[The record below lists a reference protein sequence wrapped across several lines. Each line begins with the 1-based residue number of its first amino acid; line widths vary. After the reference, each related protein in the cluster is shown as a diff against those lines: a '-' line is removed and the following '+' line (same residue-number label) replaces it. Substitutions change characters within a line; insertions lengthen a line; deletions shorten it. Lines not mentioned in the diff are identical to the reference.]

1 MSMVPPGDVEPNIKP
16 QGTMTMAYTIP
27 KTDKTWQ
34 PCLRCGRKMKM
45 LDHRRDLATFL
56 AYRSAQRRGL
66 RCMNCGQ
73 ATCFKCSDKGFCCA
87 CMSNA
92 WVALPYLEGETEF
105 RIPAWH
111 REFEKEGVRYD

>member
-1 MSMVPPGDVEPNIKP
+1 
-16 QGTMTMAYTIP
+16 
-27 KTDKTWQ
+27 
-34 PCLRCGRKMKM
+34 
-45 LDHRRDLATFL
+45 
-56 AYRSAQRRGL
+56 
-66 RCMNCGQ
+66 MNCGQ